1 MKKIMITCLLLVLV
15 MAAIPAITL
24 SGIVKPDNR
33 KPDAAASEVLE
44 ASQATEATEKAT
56 EKPTEK
62 ATEKATEK
70 PTEKPAGKADAQ
82 SFKILDNATGDV
94 LQVSDRDFCIGA
106 LAAEMPASFEEEALK
121 AQCTALY
128 TFFCKKRD
136 AQREKTDSNLK
147 GADFSCN
154 SEKKEVYIPKETL
167 QSLWKDNFETAY
179 KKLEN
184 AVNAVFSQVIRYDGE
199 LITAAYCAISGGITE
214 KRKNAL
220 SEDQPYLQSVAS
232 PWDALCNE
240 YLSTVTLTNEEV
252 KTIIEDTWND
262 ITLGDSSQEWFT
274 DLKTTD
280 AGTVSSVKVGGKE
293 VTGQEIRD
301 AFSLRSSNFEV
312 LYTLDEF
319 VFTVRGYGHGAG
331 LSQYGANEMAKQG
344 ADYQE
349 ILAWYYP
356 GTTIET
362 L

>member
-1 MKKIMITCLLLVLV
+1 MKKIIITCLLLVVV

-24 SGIVKPDNR
+24 SGIAKPDN
-33 KPDAAASEVLE
+33 KEPNTAASEASA
-44 ASQATEATEKAT
+44 ASQATA
-56 EKPTEK
+56 PTEK
-62 ATEKATEK
+62 ATEKATEN
-70 PTEKPAGKADAQ
+70 PTEKQIDPPTTKADTQ
-82 SFKILDNATGDV
+82 SFKVLDNATGDV

-136 AQREKTDSNLK
+136 AQRENADSNLK

-184 AVNAVFSQVIRYDGE
+184 AVNSVFSQVIRYDGE

-214 KRKNAL
+214 NGKNAL
-220 SEDQPYLQSVAS
+220 SEDRPYLQSVAS
-232 PWDALCNE
+232 PWDALCSE
-240 YLSTVTLTNEEV
+240 YLSTVTLTNNEV
-252 KTIIEDTWND
+252 KTIIEDTWSD
-262 ITLGDSSQEWFT
+262 ITLDDSSQEWFT
-274 DLKTTD
+274 DLKTTE

-349 ILAWYYP
+349 ILSWYYP
-356 GTTIET
+356 GTTIEM